1 MENVI
6 NDALDISRL
15 ENNKFEINK
24 SKFAIRDTILVVY
37 DIMKFQ
43 IDAKKLKFILI
54 IKDTVPKNILSD
66 EKRIKQILFN
76 LIGNAVK
83 FTFNGEITLNFD
95 YDR

>member
-1 MENVI
+1 M
-6 NDALDISRL
+6 
-15 ENNKFEINK
+15 
-24 SKFAIRDTILVVY
+24 VY

-43 IDAKKLKFILI
+43 IDAKKLNFKLI
-54 IKDTVPKNILSD
+54 VKDTVPKNILSD